1 MTAGN
6 TVFCPTPFYP
16 VRVEVSTKSETDEPY
31 RMHCVTKAGA
41 AGCWKYDLNFDE
53 IQLRF
58 FSMNQAQW
66 PKLFNCN
73 VMTSWFPNAI
83 CVDEFANL
91 ATYWTVCGPFDT
103 CVHSRNWSLFY
114 PRSPKVFP
122 SSWILTRI
130 CFILWI
136 SYNLFPERWDW
147 RVFSEKVCCQIKVRF
162 WVEMTSQF
170 FVFPIQG
177 LCNLSRASGLSQ
189 TLLRVALGPMT
200 LMTMMTMMILMILIA
215 MILRYLVMK
224 VN

>member
-6 TVFCPTPFYP
+6 TAFCPTPFYP
-16 VRVEVSTKSETDEPY
+16 VWVEVSTKSETDEPY
-31 RMHCVTKAGA
+31 RMHCVAEAAA
-41 AGCWKYDLNFDE
+41 AGCRKYDSNFDE
-53 IQLRF
+53 TQLRF

-103 CVHSRNWSLFY
+103 CVHSRNWSLFD
-114 PRSPKVFP
+114 PRSAKVFHLP
-122 SSWILTRI
+122 EFWLGSVSSCGFPIT
-130 CFILWI
+130 CFQKDGIEECFQKRCVVKL
-136 SYNLFPERWDW
+136 RWG
-147 RVFSEKVCCQIKVRF
+147 VGL
-162 WVEMTSQF
+162 TSQF

-177 LCNLSRASGLSQ
+177 LYNLSRASGLPQ
-189 TLLRVALGPMT
+189 TLLRVALGHMT
-200 LMTMMTMMILMILIA
+200 LMTMMTMMILMTLIA
-215 MILRYLVMK
+215 MISRYLAIK